1 MCNQTF
7 FISAMKKIKYNQ
19 VRKVQPTHV
28 EYSGLHK
35 NIETDLQLF
44 VYDETQ
50 ADEFLYKK
58 DIESLTAHVDFKK
71 NNWLNLHGLNE
82 PDIIKQIG
90 DYFSLESFIVNDII
104 NTSRRNLLDEVDDLI
119 FISIKSIL
127 PTKNNHDNI
136 QVEQISFVLKEN
148 TLLSFQERKGDF
160 FTHIRERIRT
170 NVGIIRKKKTDY
182 LLYLMLDAVM
192 ENFFITIDTKEDIIE
207 ELLLE
212 SKINSSPIIL
222 EQIEKHRED
231 LNFIKRSIIPLKD
244 ALLTIKS
251 VENENHLVSSQNR
264 SYFSRLH
271 QKCLELLDQIE
282 FDMNSLESASSFFF
296 SAQNHRLNEI
306 MKTLTIVAS
315 IFIPLT
321 FIVGIYGMNF
331 ENMPELK
338 YKNAYFVTL
347 GVMFIICILM
357 VYYFKKKKWF

>member
-1 MCNQTF
+1 
-7 FISAMKKIKYNQ
+7 MKKIKFHN
-19 VRKVQPTHV
+19 VRKIQPAHV

-44 VYDETQ
+44 VYNETDMQ
-50 ADEFLYKK
+50 EFHYEKNLNQLL
-58 DIESLTAHVDFKK
+58 SQVNFKQ

-82 PDIIKQIG
+82 PEIIKQVG
-90 DYFSLESFIVNDII
+90 DFFEVENFIINDVI
-104 NTSRRNLLDEVDDLI
+104 NTSRRTLLDEVDDLI

-127 PTKNNHDNI
+127 PTKNNHDSI

-148 TLLSFQERKGDF
+148 VLLSFQERKGDF
-160 FTHIRERIRT
+160 FTHIRERIRN
-170 NVGIIRKKKTDY
+170 NVGIIRKKNTDY

-207 ELLLE
+207 DLLLE
-212 SKINSSPIIL
+212 SKTKSSPIIL
-222 EQIEKHRED
+222 EKIEKQRED
-231 LNFIKRSIIPLKD
+231 LNFIKRAIIPLKD
-244 ALLTIKS
+244 SLLIIKS
-251 VENENHLVSSQNR
+251 IDNNNTDKLIWDKNR

-271 QKCLELLDQIE
+271 QKCLELLDQID

-296 SAQNHRLNEI
+296 SAQSHRMNEI

-331 ENMPELK
+331 EYMPELK

-347 GVMFIICILM
+347 GVMFIMCVIM

>member
-1 MCNQTF
+1 
-7 FISAMKKIKYNQ
+7 MKKIKYNQ

-44 VYDETQ
+44 VYNEIQ
-50 ADEFLYKK
+50 VNEFRYEKNLAL
-58 DIESLTAHVDFKK
+58 LTSKINFNQ

-82 PDIIKQIG
+82 PEIIKQIG
-90 DYFSLESFIVNDII
+90 DFFNIESFITNDIV
-104 NTSRRNLLDEVDDLI
+104 NTSRRTLLDEVDDLI

-136 QVEQISFVLKEN
+136 QVEQISFILKEN
-148 TLLSFQERKGDF
+148 VLLSFQERKGDF
-160 FTHIRERIRT
+160 FTHIRERIKT

-212 SKINSSPIIL
+212 SKTNSSPNIL
-222 EQIEKHRED
+222 EQIEKQRED

-244 ALLTIKS
+244 ALYTIKS
-251 VENENHLVSSQNR
+251 IDNDNTDKLISDKNR

-271 QKCLELLDQIE
+271 QKCLELLDQID

-296 SAQNHRLNEI
+296 SAQSHRMNEI

-338 YKNAYFVTL
+338 YKNAYFFTL
-347 GVMFIICILM
+347 GVMLILCLAM

>member
-1 MCNQTF
+1 
-7 FISAMKKIKYNQ
+7 MKKIKYHK

-35 NIETDLQLF
+35 DIKTDLQLF
-44 VYDETQ
+44 VYNEAQ
-50 ADEFLYKK
+50 MEEFHYENNLEKLL
-58 DIESLTAHVDFKK
+58 SRFTPKK

-82 PDIIKQIG
+82 PEIIRQVG
-90 DYFSLESFIVNDII
+90 DFFNVEAFIINDVI
-104 NTSRRNLLDEVDDLI
+104 NTSRRTLLDEVDDLI

-127 PTKNNHDNI
+127 PTVNNHDNI
-136 QVEQISFVLKEN
+136 QVEQISFILKEN

-170 NVGIIRKKKTDY
+170 NIGIVRKKNADY
-182 LLYLMLDAVM
+182 LLYTLLDAVM

-212 SKINSSPIIL
+212 SKTNSSPIIL
-222 EQIEKHRED
+222 EKIEKQRED

-244 ALLTIKS
+244 ALLIIKS
-251 VENENHLVSSQNR
+251 IDNENTDKLISDKNR

-271 QKCLELLDQIE
+271 QKCLELLDQID
-282 FDMNSLESASSFFF
+282 FDINSLESASSFFF
-296 SAQNHRLNEI
+296 STQSHRMNEI

-321 FIVGIYGMNF
+321 FIVGVYGMNF

-338 YKNAYFVTL
+338 YKNAYFITL
-347 GVMFIICILM
+347 GVMFILCLGM